1 MANSTFGPGG
11 KTGTVYDGP
20 APARGG
26 TVYSGPTPA
35 QAGGTVYNGP
45 APGGAGY
52 NGPAAGAATMQ
63 QPTARQSAAPN
74 VGAAKGANIFFL
86 ISAFTG
92 INIIAIFAVVRF
104 AIGLSTTLVNGAP
117 LSTILAV
124 NALAAGVFV
133 MLGIFARSGSKA
145 AFLIGML
152 LYGGDLELLA
162 LNDPAVHIISI
173 VIHRLFLFY
182 LFNAFRQLPD

>member
-86 ISAFTG
+86 IAAFTG
-92 INIIAIFAVVRF
+92 IRPEHDSGERRALEHHSCSECIGGRRF
-104 AIGLSTTLVNGAP
+104 RDVGN
-117 LSTILAV
+117 
-124 NALAAGVFV
+124 
-133 MLGIFARSGSKA
+133 
-145 AFLIGML
+145 
-152 LYGGDLELLA
+152 
-162 LNDPAVHIISI
+162 
-173 VIHRLFLFY
+173 
-182 LFNAFRQLPD
+182 FR

>member
-11 KTGTVYDGP
+11 KTSTVYDGP

-26 TVYSGPTPA
+26 TVYGGPTPA

-52 NGPAAGAATMQ
+52 NGPAGAATIR
-63 QPTARQSAAPN
+63 PTARQTPGSS

-86 ISAFTG
+86 IAAFTG
-92 INIIAIFAVVRF
+92 VNIIAMFAGVRF
-104 AIGLSTTLVNGAP
+104 AIGLSTTLLNGAP
-117 LSTILAV
+117 LSTIVAV

-133 MLGIFARSGSKA
+133 MLGIFAKGGSKA

-152 LYGGDLELLA
+152 LYGGDLALLA
-162 LNDPAVHIISI
+162 LNNPGVHIISI
-173 VIHRLFLFY
+173 VIHGLFLFY
-182 LFNAFRQLPD
+182 LFNAFRALPD